1 MASGVHDRQA
11 VSGWA
16 WNNLW
21 SSELESQS
29 SHLPKKNIFSI
40 FNIFSNTP
48 SVKGGASPV
57 VVEIDPSCIKL
68 AQLAPDKEGLQ
79 ITSIV
84 YHPLAENENTPQQLK
99 PILEKILRA
108 NHLRGRG
115 IVLLPMNSMRVFSCA
130 LPSMPE
136 AEIDQA
142 ITWKLKQSLPADV
155 AIESISSDYIWQYYS
170 SNNSAKEIRGLVF
183 YTQRSLGQEQVQ
195 FYRKLPLELTAIQPH
210 PYCVFLL
217 LDWLEMIPQEENVLI
232 ISIGRDES
240 AAIMVQGGWP
250 CLIRPLGV
258 SGNGFTSAIAAYH
271 RMDRQK
277 AEELKLNEGLVCSE
291 GDSLCMVALSGQLE
305 SLVVELEHAS
315 RFMPGG
321 GENISFARIILC
333 GQAAALHG
341 LDKFLSQ
348 KLSAQAALFDP
359 LAYDRLHLGIKAD
372 PYVADNCYDF
382 AAVLGAAVGLKQ

>member
-1 MASGVHDRQA
+1 MASGVSDRQA

-21 SSELESQS
+21 SSELEPQTA
-29 SHLPKKNIFSI
+29 HLPKKNIFSI
-40 FNIFSNTP
+40 FSNTA
-48 SVKGGASPV
+48 SVKGSASPV

-68 AQLAPDKEGLQ
+68 AQLAPDNEGQ
-79 ITSIV
+79 KITKIV

-108 NHLRGRG
+108 NRLRGRA
-115 IVLLPMNSMRVFSCA
+115 IVLLPMSSMRVFSCA

-136 AEIDQA
+136 PEIDQA

-155 AIESISSDYIWQYYS
+155 AFDSVSSDYIWQYYS
-170 SNNSAKEIRGLVF
+170 RNNSAKEIRGLVF
-183 YTQRSLGQEQVQ
+183 CAQRSLGQEQVQ

-232 ISIGRDES
+232 ISIGKDES

-250 CLIRPLGV
+250 CLIRQLGV

-291 GDSLCMVALSGQLE
+291 GDSLCMAALSGQLE

-321 GENISFARIILC
+321 GENTSFGRIILC
-333 GQAAALHG
+333 GQAAALRG
-341 LDKFLSQ
+341 LDKFLSE

-359 LAYDRLHLGIKAD
+359 LAYDRLHLGVKAD

-382 AAVLGAAVGLKQ
+382 AAVLGAAVGPKQ